1 MTVKDVDLIKVLPR
15 FLAEDESSRAV
26 CRALE
31 PLIRQVAEKMD
42 LLNFYTDPQKQP
54 DRVLDQLAVGWG
66 VSWYNGEDDIDA
78 KKRII
83 SDALKVFGRLG
94 TVSSLTD
101 ALVANFGAA
110 RVEEWFGYD
119 GDPCH
124 FRIMVEDPSAT
135 GDRIERF
142 LQMMKETMA
151 LHAKLDEVV
160 LMKSS
165 SAPDLIGCIGTV
177 SRQVRSVVING

>member
-15 FLAEDESSRAV
+15 FLADDESSSAV

-54 DRVLDQLAVGWG
+54 DRVLDRLAVGWG
-66 VSWYNGEDDIDA
+66 VSWYSGEDNVEA
-78 KKRII
+78 KRQII

-101 ALVANFGAA
+101 ALAANFGDAT
-110 RVEEWFGYD
+110 VEEWWNYN

-135 GDRIERF
+135 GGRIERF
-142 LQMMKETMA
+142 LRTMKETMA

-165 SAPDLIGCIGTV
+165 SAPDLIGCVGVV
-177 SRQVRSVVING
+177 SRTVRSVVING